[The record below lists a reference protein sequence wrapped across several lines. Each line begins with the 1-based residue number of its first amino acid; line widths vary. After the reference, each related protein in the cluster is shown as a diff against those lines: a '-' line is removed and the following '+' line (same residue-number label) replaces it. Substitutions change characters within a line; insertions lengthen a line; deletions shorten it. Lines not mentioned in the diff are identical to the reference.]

1 MVSSFINYCIY
12 FDLKYYFYNFNP
24 MSTFI
29 NQKHIAYSLIGVDT
43 LRAYAFFIMEKSETI
58 TSLAKALID
67 FQGRVH
73 KISKDAK
80 NPFFKSNYASLSNIQ
95 DAISKPLSE
104 SGLAYSQMP
113 SGVNGLCTILI
124 HAESGE
130 YLMESFIMPVSKQ
143 NDPQAVGSA
152 ITYAKRYALA
162 GVLGLNIDDDDDG
175 NKAAEDSRAWLNP
188 KTDKWTSVVQAL
200 KDGYTMEVILK
211 KYKIS
216 TDNQALLEKE
226 AANV

>member
-1 MVSSFINYCIY
+1 
-12 FDLKYYFYNFNP
+12 
-24 MSTFI
+24 
-29 NQKHIAYSLIGVDT
+29 
-43 LRAYAFFIMEKSETI
+43 MEKSETI

-67 FQGRVH
+67 FQGRVN

-130 YLMESFIMPVSKQ
+130 YLMDSFIMPVSKQ

-175 NKAAEDSRAWLNP
+175 NKAAQDDGNKAAQDDRAWLNP
-188 KTDKWTSVVQAL
+188 DTDKWQSVVKAM
-200 KDGYTMEVILK
+200 KEGYTLDVILK
-211 KYKIS
+211 KYKINKE
-216 TDNQALLEKE
+216 NQYKLLNEL
-226 AANV
+226 

>member
-1 MVSSFINYCIY
+1 MDTS
-12 FDLKYYFYNFNP
+12 K
-24 MSTFI
+24 
-29 NQKHIAYSLIGVDT
+29 AYV
-43 LRAYAFFIMEKSETI
+43 FFIMEKSETI
-58 TSLAKALID
+58 NNLAKALID
-67 FQGRVH
+67 FQGRVQ
-73 KISKDAK
+73 KIKKDAK

-95 DAISKPLSE
+95 DAISQPLAE
-104 SGLAYSQMP
+104 AGLAYSQMP
-113 SGVNGLCTILI
+113 SGVNGLTTILI

-175 NKAAEDSRAWLNP
+175 NKAAEKEDTREWLNP
-188 KTDKWTSVVQAL
+188 KTEKWMSVVKAL
-200 KDGYTMEVILK
+200 KDGYTLDVVLK

-216 TDNQALLEKE
+216 KENQSQLESE
-226 AANV
+226 ASNG

>member
-1 MVSSFINYCIY
+1 
-12 FDLKYYFYNFNP
+12 
-24 MSTFI
+24 
-29 NQKHIAYSLIGVDT
+29 
-43 LRAYAFFIMEKSETI
+43 MEKSETI
-58 TSLAKALID
+58 NNLAKALID
-67 FQGRVH
+67 FHSRVQ
-73 KISKDAK
+73 KIKKDAK

-95 DAISKPLSE
+95 DAISGPLAE
-104 SGLAYSQMP
+104 AGLAYSQMP
-113 SGVNGLCTILI
+113 SGVNGLSTILI

-200 KDGYTMEVILK
+200 KDGYTMDVILK

-216 TDNQALLEKE
+216 NENQALLEKE

>member
-1 MVSSFINYCIY
+1 MKQIATAL
-12 FDLKYYFYNFNP
+12 LKAQSEMSNP
-24 MSTFI
+24 KKGAT
-29 NQKHIAYSLIGVDT
+29 
-43 LRAYAFFIMEKSETI
+43 
-58 TSLAKALID
+58 
-67 FQGRVH
+67 
-73 KISKDAK
+73 

-130 YLMESFIMPVSKQ
+130 YLMDSFIMPVSKQ

-200 KDGYTMEVILK
+200 KDGYTMDVILK

-226 AANV
+226 ATNV

>member
-1 MVSSFINYCIY
+1 
-12 FDLKYYFYNFNP
+12 
-24 MSTFI
+24 
-29 NQKHIAYSLIGVDT
+29 
-43 LRAYAFFIMEKSETI
+43 MEKSETI

-67 FQGRVH
+67 FQGRVA

-95 DAISKPLSE
+95 DAISKPLAE

-113 SGVNGLCTILI
+113 SGVNGLSTILV

-130 YLMESFIMPVSKQ
+130 YLMESFIMPVSKP

-175 NKAAEDSRAWLNP
+175 NKASEDSRPWLNP
-188 KTDKWTSVVQAL
+188 NTDKWDSVVKAM
-200 KDGYTMEVILK
+200 KEGYTLDVILK

-216 TDNQALLEKE
+216 KENETKLLNQLEI
-226 AANV
+226 AQ

>member
-1 MVSSFINYCIY
+1 
-12 FDLKYYFYNFNP
+12 
-24 MSTFI
+24 
-29 NQKHIAYSLIGVDT
+29 
-43 LRAYAFFIMEKSETI
+43 MEKSETI

-67 FQGRVH
+67 FQGRVQ

-95 DAISKPLSE
+95 DAISKPLAE

-113 SGVNGLCTILI
+113 SGVNGLSTILV

-188 KTDKWTSVVQAL
+188 KTDKWASVVQAL
-200 KDGYTMEVILK
+200 KDGYTMDVILK

>member
-1 MVSSFINYCIY
+1 
-12 FDLKYYFYNFNP
+12 
-24 MSTFI
+24 
-29 NQKHIAYSLIGVDT
+29 
-43 LRAYAFFIMEKSETI
+43 MEKSETI

-73 KISKDAK
+73 KIPKDAK

-104 SGLAYSQMP
+104 AGLAYSQMP

-130 YLMESFIMPVSKQ
+130 YLMDTFIMPVSKQ

-175 NKAAEDSRAWLNP
+175 NKAAEDSRPWLNP
-188 KTDKWTSVVQAL
+188 NTDKWASVVKAM
-200 KDGYTMEVILK
+200 KEGYTLDVILK

-216 TDNQALLEKE
+216 KE
-226 AANV
+226 NETKLINEL

>member
-1 MVSSFINYCIY
+1 
-12 FDLKYYFYNFNP
+12 
-24 MSTFI
+24 
-29 NQKHIAYSLIGVDT
+29 
-43 LRAYAFFIMEKSETI
+43 MEKSETI

-67 FQGRVH
+67 FHGRVQ

-95 DAISKPLSE
+95 DAISKPLAE

-113 SGVNGLCTILI
+113 SGVNGLCTILV

-130 YLMESFIMPVSKQ
+130 YLMDTFIMPVSKP

-175 NKAAEDSRAWLNP
+175 NKAAQDDRAWLNP
-188 KTDKWTSVVQAL
+188 DTDKWQSVVKAM
-200 KDGYTMEVILK
+200 KEGYTLDVILK

-216 TDNQALLEKE
+216 KENETKLLNQLEI
-226 AANV
+226 AQ